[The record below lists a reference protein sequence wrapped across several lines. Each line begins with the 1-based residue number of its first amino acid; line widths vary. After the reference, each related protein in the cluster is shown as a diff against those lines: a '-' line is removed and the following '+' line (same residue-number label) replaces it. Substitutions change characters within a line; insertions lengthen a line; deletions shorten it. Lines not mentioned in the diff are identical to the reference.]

1 MNIID
6 SVYKYIQT
14 GRSWYDR
21 EEKDIEKIV
30 VHHSAIKMDKRLSD
44 ETLLDQI
51 MRVHVGHD
59 WPGLSYH
66 YVICPNGHIHKCNE
80 HTDITWH
87 DTINNDSLG
96 ILVCGYFHPDVND
109 EPTKE
114 QLISLKELL
123 DWLCT
128 ENPQFPAD
136 EEDVVGHRDRS
147 ATACLPLDTTEILT
161 KEGFINLSD
170 VGNSQDLAQFD
181 IKTKKITFTK
191 PIDIVDPF
199 MSEVLCNKY
208 VEQTPDHLGLRFTSK
223 GNLIKEKWGDMAKIT
238 QVTIPVSGNYSSKG
252 IKLTDGE
259 LKYLVAVQ
267 ADGHYSKDNRTK
279 RVKNGKEYNSTPYEI
294 GVQFHMKKER
304 KIERLLELLNSLHA
318 DYYIRDIKLTG
329 AKKITVRDN
338 SKYNREWCEKY
349 LNNKHFS
356 TMFLQMGREQA
367 DIFLNELRYWDGKS
381 TVDYINYSSKYKDN
395 IDIVQAL
402 AVMNGYRSKSK
413 KRKRV
418 YEISVVKTDKQGI
431 PNKFKKRNTL
441 VGCVEVE
448 RGNIVVRQN
457 GFVFL
462 TGNCP
467 GDILN
472 KYVMEYRENK
482 GSVSWVDEEATSECE
497 AKLSDMR
504 DSRNKWRE
512 DCKNIQ
518 KQLEVAIEISKD
530 MEGKYNTEVS
540 KYQNAIK
547 AWEIDAKNLKTVTED
562 LVVLTQEIIDLKDRK
577 YTVKQSLTFLK
588 QAIKN
593 ILKRG
598 ESND

>member
-66 YVICPNGHIHKCNE
+66 YVICPNGNIHKCNE

-87 DTINNDSLG
+87 DTINSDSLAV
-96 ILVCGYFHPDVND
+96 LVCGYFHPDVND

-136 EEDVVGHRDRS
+136 EDDVVGHRDRS
-147 ATACLPLDTTEILT
+147 AT
-161 KEGFINLSD
+161 
-170 VGNSQDLAQFD
+170 
-181 IKTKKITFTK
+181 
-191 PIDIVDPF
+191 
-199 MSEVLCNKY
+199 
-208 VEQTPDHLGLRFTSK
+208 
-223 GNLIKEKWGDMAKIT
+223 
-238 QVTIPVSGNYSSKG
+238 
-252 IKLTDGE
+252 
-259 LKYLVAVQ
+259 
-267 ADGHYSKDNRTK
+267 
-279 RVKNGKEYNSTPYEI
+279 
-294 GVQFHMKKER
+294 
-304 KIERLLELLNSLHA
+304 
-318 DYYIRDIKLTG
+318 
-329 AKKITVRDN
+329 
-338 SKYNREWCEKY
+338 
-349 LNNKHFS
+349 
-356 TMFLQMGREQA
+356 
-367 DIFLNELRYWDGKS
+367 
-381 TVDYINYSSKYKDN
+381 
-395 IDIVQAL
+395 
-402 AVMNGYRSKSK
+402 
-413 KRKRV
+413 
-418 YEISVVKTDKQGI
+418 
-431 PNKFKKRNTL
+431 
-441 VGCVEVE
+441 
-448 RGNIVVRQN
+448 
-457 GFVFL
+457 
-462 TGNCP
+462 NCP

-472 KYVMEYRENK
+472 KYVREYRENK

-504 DSRNKWRE
+504 DSRNKWRK
-512 DCKNIQ
+512 DCKNTQ
-518 KQLEVAIEISKD
+518 KQLEVAIELSNE
-530 MEGKYNTEVS
+530 MEAKYHTEVS

-562 LVVLTQEIIDLKDRK
+562 LVVLTQEIIDLKNKK